1 MDYTR
6 IFDSDASEQEVGA
19 LFTADIN
26 EVEFSRAI
34 DLAAGHLWTGPDRSV
49 ASIGRVFCH
58 GVSLFEEIMDTKG
71 DAEDTNTVPD
81 SSRHSYSVIAS
92 PKTSSETKFAPP
104 KIPENPVGTIDDED
118 GEDITNLL
126 SFQRR
131 PSSVPEL
138 FDAVSIPDAVDLGE
152 AQGSMPILESE
163 ISQDPETDLVFSVQ
177 TPELELSDEQRNAA
191 VSRIAEI
198 LTIWFARISR
208 NAKKQGKDAFSVI
221 FGPPGSGKA
230 PSDTHLHALL
240 EHTKTFIEKAI
251 ELNDLERASALR
263 KLIILIH
270 EILHSLFVALTLG
283 AGTANSNEAAVVKS
297 LLFCFFQVDLS
308 HTLLALLSRTTAK
321 TFPILEAKD
330 ESQSKSIATPELRLS
345 YETVMKI
352 YGIYLSLANCP
363 ITLILVD
370 KVSLSLDITTPEDT
384 SPNIYSHFLELLDI
398 TREGIF
404 DNLNTRLVSQLAAI
418 FNYYYEL
425 SPDILRHSLR
435 HSSFLGWITGNTLST
450 GGYLSIDTTITVTS
464 FSEVTLDPVDPF
476 LYEVDLYEHRK
487 RLKYVKSGSDS
498 EVAVRSPSYLAI
510 TFQIFQ
516 LLRNKAFTKEF
527 ISQNGDEIALFDIWL
542 CVSLYVHHYQ
552 YRSGINS
559 FGARVSLLLMLKLTS
574 PKSDSIEGLRSRKI
588 NENKWKLC
596 HHKHPVIPLDENS
609 AEKDAL
615 LYIIDVLQV
624 TFRYNLSKKLDLE
637 NAKIALTVLYQILLE
652 FEANPTEGLRTYA
665 WNDLYQALV
674 NFMRFIARS
683 QNEEGVKYLIEEI
696 FSVFEL
702 LLSPV
707 FDKVIEKSPDFF
719 SLGYHPAKSVNFD
732 LLYILLQQHE
742 SLEALFG
749 KFIVK
754 KTNFKRI
761 ERAFAGFKE
770 KLALVK
776 TEVHPSDVT
785 RILNELSLFVD
796 EGSASTTISIE
807 ANNYA
812 ETFKYLDKYRD
823 YEDFAKQRE
832 LVDAFVSVLETDWV
846 GERNKRK

>member
-26 EVEFSRAI
+26 EVEYSKAI
-34 DLAAGHLWTGPDRSV
+34 DSAVGHLWTGPDRSV
-49 ASIGRVFCH
+49 VSIGRVFCR
-58 GVSLFEEIMDTKG
+58 GVSLFEEIMDSKE
-71 DAEDTNTVPD
+71 DAEDIDTVPD

-131 PSSVPEL
+131 PSSAPEL

-191 VSRIAEI
+191 VSRIAEV

-240 EHTKTFIEKAI
+240 EHTKTFIEQAI

-263 KLIILIH
+263 KLIILLH

-283 AGTANSNEAAVVKS
+283 AGAANSNEAAVVKS
-297 LLFCFFQVDLS
+297 LLFCFFQIL
-308 HTLLALLSRTTAK
+308 RP
-321 TFPILEAKD
+321 TF
-330 ESQSKSIATPELRLS
+330 
-345 YETVMKI
+345 
-352 YGIYLSLANCP
+352 
-363 ITLILVD
+363 TLIFSSCL
-370 KVSLSLDITTPEDT
+370 T
-384 SPNIYSHFLELLDI
+384 F
-398 TREGIF
+398 TREGSF
-404 DNLNTRLVSQLAAI
+404 DSLNTRLVSQLAAI

-435 HSSFLGWITGNTLST
+435 HSSFLKWITGNTLST

-574 PKSDSIEGLRSRKI
+574 PKTDSIECLRSRKI

-609 AEKDAL
+609 AEKDA
-615 LYIIDVLQV
+615 
-624 TFRYNLSKKLDLE
+624 
-637 NAKIALTVLYQILLE
+637 
-652 FEANPTEGLRTYA
+652 
-665 WNDLYQALV
+665 
-674 NFMRFIARS
+674 

-749 KFIVK
+749 KFIVI

-770 KLALVK
+770 KLASVK

-823 YEDFAKQRE
+823 YEDFARQRE